1 MTGHIH
7 LHATPVNGAPLNISA
22 PNPQEQT
29 MSEQTFP
36 RPTVVVAYH
45 SGYGHTAVLAE
56 AVRRGASD
64 AGADVTFVDVTTITD
79 EQWHLLDAADA
90 IIFGSPTYM
99 GGASAGFHTF
109 AEATSGRWAE
119 ARWADKL
126 AAGFTNSAS
135 KSGDKNNTLAFFA
148 AFAAQHRMLWVS
160 LGLAPGWNS
169 SSASEHDLNRLGY
182 WSGAGAQTP
191 MDGGVDTVHK
201 ADIATAEHL
210 GARVAQQAS
219 LISAGR
225 HALAGTV

>member
-1 MTGHIH
+1 
-7 LHATPVNGAPLNISA
+7 
-22 PNPQEQT
+22 
-29 MSEQTFP
+29 MSESSST
-36 RPTVVVAYH
+36 RPSVAVAYH

-56 AVRRGASD
+56 AVRRGAEQT
-64 AGADVTFVDVTTITD
+64 GADVTFVDVTAVTD
-79 EQWHLLDAADA
+79 EQWQRLDGADA
-90 IIFGSPTYM
+90 IVFGSPTYM

-119 ARWADKL
+119 GRWADKL

-169 SSASEHDLNRLGY
+169 TSASEHDLNRLGF

-191 MDGGVDTVHK
+191 MDGGADTVHG

-210 GARVAQQAS
+210 GARVARQAA

-225 HALAGTV
+225 RALAAAV